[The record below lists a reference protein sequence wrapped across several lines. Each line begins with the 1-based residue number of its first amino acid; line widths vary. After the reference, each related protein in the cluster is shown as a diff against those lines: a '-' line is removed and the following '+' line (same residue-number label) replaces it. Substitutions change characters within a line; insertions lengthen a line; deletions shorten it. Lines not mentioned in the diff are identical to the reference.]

1 VKNHL
6 KKYLPLIII
15 LFLTGCGVWTD
26 FTTFFNLY
34 FNTNKLYEEIQND
47 ISTLKT
53 EAFQLKEPV
62 ISQNIKSKLNKLQE
76 KSSKILQ
83 YNAESSYFD
92 DALFMSG
99 YAFYYNGDYVKAKRK
114 FTELASFGNEDYD
127 LKSKL
132 WLGKSE
138 LQLRNFDE
146 GMKILEEV
154 KDSAIAR
161 EDDDN
166 LRNVYEVIIS
176 FHIDREQY
184 STAISEAQNLI
195 EISNDDELNA
205 LAAYQIGLLYL
216 RDGNEEEAAKAFESV
231 LEFSP
236 DFETEFYS
244 KFELAKL
251 YKALGKVEE
260 SREMLNTLYNEG
272 KYSQFWG
279 EVYFQL
285 GLIEYE
291 SENYERAFA
300 IFNDVNKLYANSEG
314 ALESQL
320 MLGEIMRNVYA
331 DYDSAKTYYDFVKS
345 SNAPVEIKEKAELYS
360 QSITNYL
367 ALKEDIKKSNRQ
379 ITYILEPQEFVRDS
393 LAHERYLA
401 EVRDKNAAETG
412 TQTPGN
418 QTVGQTA
425 STTDTTQT
433 SPSDTSAVSD
443 TTQNQS
449 MADSLF
455 AQTTTDF
462 STDDDYLLE
471 VKPEFPKVG
480 IDSLEAKIAND
491 YFALGNLFFTDLIRP
506 DSAYYYYDLLL
517 NEFPETKQK
526 PRVLYAL
533 GTYYNT
539 KGLVEKSDSL
549 FNVVYT
555 EYKTHPIASEAAK
568 KLGKPPLIRESD
580 PAQAEFLTAESQIE
594 EAQYDS
600 AYVLLK
606 NIVSNYPESIYKPK
620 SLYTIGWLYENVTD
634 EPDSAVKYYSKI
646 IDEYKNSEYAMAVR
660 RKVSNYQSELERI
673 ENEKKAGEEAEQ
685 TESSEEAINEDLQ
698 LEEQKPMPINQPIT
712 EPEKPDTTQIKEN

>member
-1 VKNHL
+1 MKNHF
-6 KKYLPLIII
+6 KKYLSLTII
-15 LFLTGCGVWTD
+15 LFLTGCGIWTD
-26 FTTFFNLY
+26 FTTYFNLY
-34 FNTNKLYEEIQND
+34 FNTTKLYEEIQED
-47 ISTLKT
+47 ISNLKT
-53 EAFQLKEPV
+53 EAFQLKEPE
-62 ISQNIKSKLNKLQE
+62 ISQNIKTKLNTLQE

-83 YNAESSYFD
+83 HKAESSYID

-114 FTELASFGNEDYD
+114 FTELASLGNEDYD

-132 WLGKSE
+132 WLGKCE
-138 LQLRNFDE
+138 LQLRSFDE

-166 LRNVYEVIIS
+166 LKNVYEVIIS
-176 FHIDREQY
+176 FHIDREKY
-184 STAISEAQNLI
+184 ATAISEAQNLI
-195 EISNDDELNA
+195 EISGDDELNA

-216 RDGNEEEAAKAFESV
+216 QNGNEEEATKAFESV
-231 LEFSP
+231 LEYSP
-236 DFETEFYS
+236 DFETEFNS
-244 KFELAKL
+244 RFELAKL
-251 YKALGKVEE
+251 YKSLGNIEK
-260 SREMLNTLYNEG
+260 SREMLKTLYNEG
-272 KYSQFWG
+272 KYSPFWG
-279 EVYFQL
+279 DVYFQL

-291 SENYERAFA
+291 AGNYEEAFS
-300 IFNDVNKLYANSEG
+300 IFKDVNKLYASSEG

-331 DYDSAKTYYDFVKS
+331 DYDSAKTYYDFVKK

-367 ALKEDIKKSNRQ
+367 ALKEDVEKSNRQ
-379 ITYILEPQEFVRDS
+379 ITYILQPQEFIRDS
-393 LAHERYLA
+393 LAYERYLA
-401 EVRDKNAAETG
+401 EVRDKNAPGTG
-412 TQTPGN
+412 TQTPGT
-418 QTVGQTA
+418 QSGTGSQTA
-425 STTDTTQT
+425 STTGTPQT

-443 TTQNQS
+443 TTQNQTP
-449 MADSLF
+449 ADSLF
-455 AQTTTDF
+455 AQTTIDYSF
-462 STDDDYLLE
+462 DDDYLLE

-506 DSAYYYYDLLL
+506 DSAYYYYNLQLSEYPD
-517 NEFPETKQK
+517 TKEK

-533 GTYYNT
+533 GTYYDT
-539 KGLVEKSDSL
+539 KGQVEKRDSL
-549 FNVVYT
+549 FNLVYN

-580 PAQAEFLTAESQIE
+580 PAQAEFLIAESQID

-600 AYVLLK
+600 AYTLLK

-634 EPDSAVKYYSKI
+634 KPDSAAKYYSKI
-646 IDEYKNSEYAMAVR
+646 MDEYKNSEYAMAVR
-660 RKVSNYQSELERI
+660 KKVSNYQSELERI
-673 ENEKKAGEEAEQ
+673 ENERKAAEEAEQ
-685 TESSEEAINEDLQ
+685 TETTEEGTNENQQ
-698 LEEQKPMPINQPIT
+698 LEIEQQVNLSTT
-712 EPEKPDTTQIKEN
+712 EPEEPDTTRNQR